1 MGKPPQQLK
10 ITFKDDFICVFQSQV
25 HQTVKTLLGEGGD
38 VYGAS
43 SNFWYSPLLW
53 CCVYMTMMEESDASH
68 GPNLIHI
75 SWKNTIFVCLM
86 FEVWPQCGQSQP
98 VSSQWSQ
105 WSDFWPANF
114 PNHKCLQI
122 LAACGQH
129 QEIVH
134 LQPSHQNVW
143 KLISSTTYLCPPLFS
158 EWDSEGD
165 GGAACPCWWF
175 LI

>member
-25 HQTVKTLLGEGGD
+25 HQTVKTLWGEGGD

-98 VSSQWSQ
+98 VSV
-105 WSDFWPANF
+105 SDLSGLTSDQQTFQTINASKYWLPVVNTKRLFTSNQAIKMSGSYF
-114 PNHKCLQI
+114 
-122 LAACGQH
+122 H
-129 QEIVH
+129 QQLICAYLFSVHEIV
-134 LQPSHQNVW
+134 
-143 KLISSTTYLCPPLFS
+143 
-158 EWDSEGD
+158 GD